1 MRRSAAVTIL
11 ALALVASACGGSGRE
26 TPPLSIPEEII
37 GTVPVAE
44 GFVSLRCL
52 FGVGTGKGAEI
63 LEVDSDG
70 PASGALEAGDI
81 ITEVDGVPV
90 MGPAQLVTVVGAK
103 QPGDVVTLVFTRS
116 GSGPIEEDIQIVEG
130 IEGSET
136 PRLGI
141 IIRTAVDLEEA
152 TAIDDSA
159 ALESPHSTVMSIDG
173 NLYGVDA
180 VEGIW
185 LNLAIETP
193 EGLWVTLGGDV
204 YVMGEGEPDRILNVT
219 NPDASFEFD
228 AEGWDGDALLGSQGG
243 LLLVA
248 ASRVV
253 DDVLQFAIF
262 AIDPDNREL
271 GWSAFP
277 DDADRPDFPQPI
289 FARSSPSQE
298 RTLVVTVQLNSQGA
312 VEVLRLN
319 LVDQGGNLVQQVP
332 GGDATVLEGLTISGW
347 LNDSDV
353 VFHGS
358 DTGETILWNVDTGE
372 LTPLEISSPTQGTRL
387 VPLGDDVHFIVAG
400 EESVN
405 LIGVGDEIS
414 SRRLVVGCTA
424 AVAPPGGFTA

>member
-44 GFVSLRCL
+44 GFVSPRCL

-63 LEVDSDG
+63 LEVDSEG

-90 MGPAQLVTVVGAK
+90 MGPAQLVSVVAAK

-130 IEGSET
+130 IEGSEA

-159 ALESPHSTVMSIDG
+159 ALESPHSTIMSIDG

-193 EGLWVTLGGDV
+193 EGLWVTLGGNV

-253 DDVLQFAIF
+253 DDVLQFAVF

-277 DDADRPDFPQPI
+277 DDADRPDFP
-289 FARSSPSQE
+289 
-298 RTLVVTVQLNSQGA
+298 
-312 VEVLRLN
+312 
-319 LVDQGGNLVQQVP
+319 
-332 GGDATVLEGLTISGW
+332 
-347 LNDSDV
+347 
-353 VFHGS
+353 
-358 DTGETILWNVDTGE
+358 
-372 LTPLEISSPTQGTRL
+372 
-387 VPLGDDVHFIVAG
+387 
-400 EESVN
+400 
-405 LIGVGDEIS
+405 
-414 SRRLVVGCTA
+414 
-424 AVAPPGGFTA
+424 